1 MKLKSLLFIAS
12 ASACF
17 AAFATNFTWTGGGD
31 GTSWNAPANWGQSSN
46 YPQTTGDVAIFNG
59 NANVSLNTGS
69 ATTIGYVKVTA
80 GTVTIDATEEGS
92 SLNCTKAAA
101 GNGSGLVVAQGATLI
116 MKAPMPL
123 TTRFDKWAAGTLI
136 VRDAA
141 ITRLASDS
149 NPWYIALGTNVFDGI
164 RLVPQRRHYMRQ

>member
-1 MKLKSLLFIAS
+1 MRMKSLLVAAAAAIGCS
-12 ASACF
+12 
-17 AAFATNFTWTGGGD
+17 AFATNFTWTGGGD

-92 SLNCTKAAA
+92 SLNCTQAAA
-101 GNGSGLVVAQGATLI
+101 GNGGGN
-116 MKAPMPL
+116 
-123 TTRFDKWAAGTLI
+123 R
-136 VRDAA
+136 RDLLFRSADLLRD
-141 ITRLASDS
+141 TDDPR
-149 NPWYIALGTNVFDGI
+149 
-164 RLVPQRRHYMRQ
+164 RPQRGRGRRTG